1 MTVPIVESPYIPY
14 IEIQLQTE
22 DQVIFCSDGII
33 EAENT
38 DGESMIANLLKTE
51 KSLVSSRTRS
61 RKSAVTLFGVPFLR
75 PPHLGWPL
83 AAGMIQPSSVPQ
95 FVVAF

>member
-38 DGESMIANLLKTE
+38 DGEHIGYA
-51 KSLVSSRTRS
+51 RR
-61 RKSAVTLFGVPFLR
+61 
-75 PPHLGWPL
+75 
-83 AAGMIQPSSVPQ
+83 
-95 FVVAF
+95 